1 MVGSG
6 DKVELSP
13 PTSQLVKVIII
24 ETINLRGKQ
33 PFISEYWIIVY
44 PVCVEFGIV
53 EFTGQ
58 ENKCKMERRQFDVV
72 IRHFSSSRVFIANV
86 EEF

>member
-1 MVGSG
+1 MDMVGSG

-13 PTSQLVKVIII
+13 PTSQLVKVIIE

-44 PVCVEFGIV
+44 PVWSLHE
-53 EFTGQ
+53 T
-58 ENKCKMERRQFDVV
+58 KCKMGRRQFDVV
-72 IRHFSSSRVFIANV
+72 IRHFSSRVLRFIAYV
-86 EEF
+86 KEF

>member
-1 MVGSG
+1 MDMVGSG

-13 PTSQLVKVIII
+13 PTSQLVKVIIE

-44 PVCVEFGIV
+44 PVCV

-72 IRHFSSSRVFIANV
+72 IRHFSSSRVFIAYIG
-86 EEF
+86 EF